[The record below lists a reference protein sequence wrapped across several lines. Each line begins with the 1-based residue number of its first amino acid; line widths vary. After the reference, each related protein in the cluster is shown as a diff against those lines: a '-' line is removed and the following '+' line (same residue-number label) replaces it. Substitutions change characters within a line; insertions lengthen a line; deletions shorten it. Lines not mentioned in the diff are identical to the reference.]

1 MDPPGSR
8 ERACRTYGAG
18 HLAGRPGREHVE
30 RVATTESEPWTENV
44 DKRTWATD
52 VAPRATRVTDHP
64 LNIVKPR
71 WNYEP
76 RSKFYS
82 IRVVE
87 QWNSLPNSVREAKTF
102 NSFKNLYDAV
112 SYTHLTLPTN
122 REV

>member
-1 MDPPGSR
+1 MI
-8 ERACRTYGAG
+8 ETWKILHGA
-18 HLAGRPGREHVE
+18 
-30 RVATTESEPWTENV
+30 ENV
-44 DKRTWATD
+44 DKRTWFTMVTD
-52 VAPRATRVTDHP
+52 VAPRATRVTDRP

-102 NSFKNLYDAV
+102 NSFKNLYDEWVAE
-112 SYTHLTLPTN
+112 N
-122 REV
+122 RN